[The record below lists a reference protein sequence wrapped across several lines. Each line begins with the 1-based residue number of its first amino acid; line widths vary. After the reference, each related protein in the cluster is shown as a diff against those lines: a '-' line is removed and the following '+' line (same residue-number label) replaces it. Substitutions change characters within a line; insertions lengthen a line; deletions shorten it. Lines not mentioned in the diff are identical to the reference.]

1 MIQPQAR
8 QRHFIHYGGFEKW
21 VTVISRLRPTMV
33 IAHQQDDI
41 WPICRGN
48 RDSTQGCQKE
58 KKAHAQRTPVVP
70 SSARFLVLNIIF
82 LDMSVL
88 SGVIF
93 IQDRCFSCSYSIRE
107 YVNVRCLTSELIE
120 PFVRRMAK
128 NPKGELTEA
137 DYAKV
142 TEINFSN
149 KGIVNLNILSKFTSA
164 NNITLTENAI
174 SNLKPIAK
182 LDQLESLQLQSNHIK
197 DLKPLS
203 GLIQLERLNLSK
215 NNITNIGPLKKLIN
229 LQRLNLIN
237 NNISDLSAV
246 SEMTELRWLGLNFN
260 KVSNI
265 EPLVGLKKLKVV
277 MLTNNVGLDYSDVEE
292 LRELLPNCMIEC
304 N

>member
-8 QRHFIHYGGFEKW
+8 QRHLIHNGRLEMRM
-21 VTVISRLRPTMV
+21 TVISRLRPTMV
-33 IAHQQDDI
+33 IAHQQDNI
-41 WPICRGN
+41 RPICRGN
-48 RDSTQGCQKE
+48 RDSTQGCQKG
-58 KKAHAQRTPVVP
+58 KKVHAKGNLAA
-70 SSARFLVLNIIF
+70 SSLARFLVLNIIY
-82 LDMSVL
+82 LDMSGL

-93 IQDRCFSCSYSIRE
+93 IRDHRFSCSYSLGKYE
-107 YVNVRCLTSELIE
+107 TVRGLTSELIE
-120 PFVRRMAK
+120 PMVRRMAK

-149 KGIVNLNILSKFTSA
+149 KGIVNLKILSKFKSV

-174 SNLKPIAK
+174 TNLKPIAK

-246 SEMTELRWLGLNFN
+246 SDMKELRWLGLNFN
-260 KVSNI
+260 KVNNI